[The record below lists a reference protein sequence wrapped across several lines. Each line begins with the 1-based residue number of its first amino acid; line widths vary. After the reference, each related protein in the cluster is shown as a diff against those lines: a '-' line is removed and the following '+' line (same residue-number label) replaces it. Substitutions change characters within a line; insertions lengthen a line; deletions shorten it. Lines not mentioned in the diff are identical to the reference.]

1 MRILVLSD
9 THGDISRACQV
20 YHILQKQGQVDLI
33 IHCGDYYKDAIH
45 MSERLGASTVW
56 VKGNTDGSFS
66 ENDYAIVDTECG
78 SLLVTH
84 GHMENVDFSQQNL
97 YYKALEHGCCAAIFG
112 HTHRAVSAEVGGV
125 HLFNPGSLTKPR
137 DGSGG
142 TFGLIYTGPDY
153 FRGQICRYD
162 DFIRQSVEGGNGSDG
177 GGSNDSNGSGGGSN
191 GSSGGSKP
199 KVQGGYLRGL
209 LNYSDRF

>member
-9 THGDISRACQV
+9 THGDVFRARQV
-20 YHILQKQGQVDLI
+20 YDKLKKQGPVDLV

-45 MSERLGASTVW
+45 LEEQTGAPVVF
-56 VKGNTDGSFS
+56 VKGNCDGSFS
-66 ENDYAIVDTECG
+66 DSEYAIADTEYG

-84 GHMENVDFSQQNL
+84 GHMENVNFSQQNL
-97 YYKALEHGCCAAIFG
+97 FYRAQELGCAAAIFG
-112 HTHRAVSAEVGGV
+112 HTHRAVCTDAGGI
-125 HLFNPGSLTKPR
+125 HLFNPGSLSHPR

-142 TFGLIYTGPDY
+142 TFGVITTGADY
-153 FRGQICRYD
+153 FQGRILRYE
-162 DFIRQSVEGGNGSDG
+162 DFMKSDG
-177 GGSNDSNGSGGGSN
+177 DDDGSGGGP
-191 GSSGGSKP
+191 GSGGNPGNRK

>member
-20 YHILQKQGQVDLI
+20 YHRLQKQGQVDLI

-45 MSERLGASTVW
+45 MSERLGASIVW

-97 YYKALEHGCCAAIFG
+97 YYKALEHDCCAAVFG
-112 HTHRAVSAEVGGV
+112 HTHRAVSAEAGGI